1 MTTTIDQVIANHTAQ
16 VNSKSSDFEKFVNAL
31 LDAATVLYESVVED
45 VIARHVSLDVVTQ
58 MLDSIAGDFPTV
70 PAVTVPV
77 FSVPNVPDVSFSI
90 IERDLLVL
98 ETARGL
104 ALRDLEDGGH
114 GIHANDELGLVERLT
129 IRATADAQ
137 TAVDELQRVI
147 TTRRFEE
154 PPGTL
159 FGSLERARA
168 GQREAVAGA
177 ARDVYITS
185 VPSSTCRPASSRSRW
200 HQCWNEPAQ
209 MSKKLDSVW
218 RRHARAMHS
227 NCFRP
232 NWSTS
237 RFSYPALST
246 RRRCR
251 CGYSRAQGAVA
262 NAKAQIVAEK
272 AKVFIGEYET
282 NVRAF
287 LGVMTVRLENA
298 KNRLN
303 AAASNAESRRE
314 AAKAGAQ
321 LFGGI
326 IAHALG
332 GLNTMV
338 SQSKTEA

>member
-177 ARDVYITS
+177 ARDVYIQ
-185 VPSSTCRPASSRSRW
+185 R
-200 HQCWNEPAQ
+200 AQ
-209 MSKKLDSVW
+209 QYVQARQFAIQMAPVLE
-218 RRHARAMHS
+218 RARADVEEVR
-227 NCFRP
+227 FRMEEA
-232 NWSTS
+232 
-237 RFSYPALST
+237 RARYALELFQAQLEHFKVQLSGALDKAT
-246 RRRCR
+246 LSVRIFE
-251 CGYSRAQGAVA
+251 AQGAVA